1 MEEQNVKQNKN
12 ELLNKLCKLQRP
24 LMIGL
29 LIVAI
34 ALLIYSFIFM
44 TPFYD
49 MYILD
54 GRFLKA
60 NLENWGIDYTTLPEE
75 SYLYKGDTDRVIGIS
90 ITYFTNFTREGGMQ
104 KFNHALFTL
113 GIIGI
118 LLVGVLFIYRS
129 QLRKRYYVTNFVV
142 IGVVCAFF
150 LGTSIYMLIEL
161 LNWFTYMQG
170 VNYEIINYYYCDMY
184 LLTEYTEVFS
194 ASTSTWVFIV
204 GFVLIGIIILSVI
217 LTIVFTV
224 IKARTQK
231 LAGKID
237 TSGVVINE

>member
-1 MEEQNVKQNKN
+1 MEEQNVKQKNN

-24 LMIGL
+24 LMLGL
-29 LIVAI
+29 LFVAV

-44 TPFYD
+44 SPFYD

-54 GRFLKA
+54 GRFLLS

-75 SYLYKGDTDRVIGIS
+75 SYLYKGDSTKVIGIS

-104 KFNHALFTL
+104 AFNHAIFTL

-118 LLVGVLFIYRS
+118 LLVGVLYIYRS
-129 QLRKRYYVTNFVV
+129 QLRKRYYATNFVV
-142 IGVVCAFF
+142 IGIVCAFF

-161 LNWFTYMQG
+161 LHWFSY
-170 VNYEIINYYYCDMY
+170 VKDINYEIINYYYCDMY

-194 ASTSTWVFIV
+194 AATSKWVFVV
-204 GFVLIGIIILSVI
+204 GFVLTGIIILSVI
-217 LTIVFTV
+217 LTVVFTA

-237 TSGVVINE
+237 TSGVVIND